1 MCNINLKNDKTMKQ
15 IIFIII
21 SLVCLCSCSNKTEN
35 KTTQPKKH
43 SKKKFT
49 ILALLAGAIALPIYL
64 VKKA

>member
-1 MCNINLKNDKTMKQ
+1 MK
-15 IIFIII
+15 
-21 SLVCLCSCSNKTEN
+21 KN

-43 SKKKFT
+43 SKKKFI

>member
-1 MCNINLKNDKTMKQ
+1 MKK
-15 IIFIII
+15 
-21 SLVCLCSCSNKTEN
+21 NKTEN

-64 VKKA
+64 VLKCQFKLEKR

>member
-1 MCNINLKNDKTMKQ
+1 MK
-15 IIFIII
+15 
-21 SLVCLCSCSNKTEN
+21 KN

-49 ILALLAGAIALPIYL
+49 ILALLALLAGAIALPIYL